1 MSDFFSVLLVASLA
15 APLAL
20 LGACFIKRWRRHA
33 LALQWLA
40 PIPALA
46 TGLVGSNH
54 APLTRDLPLLG
65 FTVRLDPPGALLL
78 GGAALLWII
87 VSAALWRDQQPDNRF
102 GLCWLLT
109 MIGNIGVFVAGDL
122 ISFYLFYAL
131 ASIPAYGL
139 FAFSDDSERKRAGAI
154 YMAFTILGE
163 ALLLLAF
170 AMLVAG
176 EPHGSTH
183 IADVMDALAAS
194 PWRDAALGLII
205 AGFGMK
211 IGMIPF
217 NGWMPLNY
225 SAAPI
230 PAAAVL
236 SGAGVKAGVI
246 GLIRFLPLAVPLQSW
261 GDALAAVGFLSA
273 FYGVVLGLTQ
283 RNPKVILAY
292 SSISQ
297 MGVITAALGM
307 ALVNGQ
313 ADASLDVSFYAA
325 NHLLVKATL
334 FLVLGALAA
343 RGVTSSYATLVLAA
357 LLALSLAGFPLT
369 GGALAKLAL
378 KAQFAGGSA
387 AVLATLSSV
396 GTALLMTHFLICL
409 AAPLPDAAQECPASL
424 TRIWYAL
431 ALGAILLPWAFY
443 PAGVDASNA
452 FQFGYVLDGLWPVA
466 LGVCLALGLAR
477 IGRHLPQVP
486 VGDSIVLE
494 EAAFRRLL
502 KTGPSFETLD
512 TRLRHW
518 PAAGVSLLLIILAL
532 LAASAS
538 GRS

>member
-1 MSDFFSVLLVASLA
+1 MNDFFPDLLVASLA
-15 APLAL
+15 VPLAL
-20 LGACFIKRWRRHA
+20 LGACFVRRWRRHA

-46 TGLVGSNH
+46 TGLVGLNH
-54 APLTRDLPLLG
+54 ASLTRDLPLSG
-65 FTVRLDPPGALLL
+65 FTLRLDPPGALLL
-78 GGAALLWII
+78 AGSALLWII
-87 VSAALWRDQQPDNRF
+87 VSAALWRDREPDNRF
-102 GLCWLLT
+102 GVCWLLT

-122 ISFYLFYAL
+122 IAFYLFYAL

-176 EPHGSTH
+176 EPHGSTR
-183 IADVMDALAAS
+183 IADVMEALAGS
-194 PWRDAALGLII
+194 PWRDAALGLIV

-246 GLIRFLPLAVPLQSW
+246 GLIRFLPLAVPLLGW
-261 GDALAAVGFLSA
+261 GEALAAVGFLSA
-273 FYGVVLGLTQ
+273 FYGVVFGLTQ

-313 ADASLDVSFYAA
+313 ADASVNVAFYGA

-334 FLVLGALAA
+334 FLVLGALVT
-343 RGVTSSYATLVLAA
+343 RGVTSSYGTLVIAA

-387 AVLATLSSV
+387 AVLATLSSI

-409 AAPLPDAAQECPASL
+409 AAPPPDAARECPASL

-431 ALGAILLPWAFY
+431 ALGAILLPWTFH
-443 PAGVDASNA
+443 PAGVDASSA
-452 FQFGYVLDGLWPVA
+452 FEFGYLLDGLWPVA

-477 IGRHLPQVP
+477 IGRPLPQVP

-502 KTGPSFETLD
+502 KAGPSIETLD
-512 TRLRHW
+512 AHLRQW

-538 GRS
+538 RHA

>member
-1 MSDFFSVLLVASLA
+1 MSDFLSILLVASLI

-20 LGACFIKRWRRHA
+20 LGACFVRRWRGHA

-40 PIPALA
+40 PIPSLA
-46 TGLVGSNH
+46 AGLVGLNH
-54 APLTRDLPLLG
+54 AALSYDLPFLG
-65 FTVRLDPPGALLL
+65 FTLRLDPPGALLL
-78 GGAALLWII
+78 AGAALLWIV
-87 VSAALWRDQQPDNRF
+87 VSAALGSDRQPDSRF
-102 GLCWLLT
+102 SICWLLT

-122 ISFYLFYAL
+122 VSFYLFYAF

-139 FAFSDDSERKRAGAI
+139 FAFSDDAERKRSGAI

-170 AMLVAG
+170 AMLVRG
-176 EPHGSTH
+176 EPHSSAR
-183 IADVMDALAAS
+183 IVDVMDALAAS
-194 PWRDAALGLII
+194 PWRNAALGLII

-211 IGMIPF
+211 IGMFPF
-217 NGWMPLNY
+217 NGWMPLTY

-230 PAAAVL
+230 PAAALL

-246 GLIRFLPLAVPLQSW
+246 GLIRFLPLAAPMESW
-261 GDALAAVGFLSA
+261 GGVLATVGFLSA
-273 FYGVVLGLTQ
+273 FYGVAFGLTQ

-307 ALVNGQ
+307 ALVHGQ
-313 ADASLDVSFYAA
+313 ADASGNVAFYAA

-334 FLVLGALAA
+334 FLVIGALAA
-343 RGVTSSYATLVLAA
+343 RGLKSSYTSLILVAV
-357 LLALSLAGFPLT
+357 LALSLAGLPLT

-378 KAQFAGGSA
+378 KAQFAGGSV
-387 AVLATLSSV
+387 AVLATLSSIA
-396 GTALLMTHFLICL
+396 TALLMTHFLICL
-409 AAPLPDAAQECPASL
+409 DVPPSGAAEECPASL
-424 TRIWYAL
+424 IRFWQAL

-443 PAGVDASNA
+443 PAGANASSA
-452 FQFGYVLDGLWPVA
+452 FEFGNFLDGLWPVA
-466 LGVCLALGLAR
+466 LGACLALVLRR
-477 IGRHLPQVP
+477 IGWFPPRVP

-502 KTGPSFETLD
+502 STGPSFETLD
-512 TRLRHW
+512 GHLRQW
-518 PAAGVSLLLIILAL
+518 PVAGVSLLLIILVL

-538 GRS
+538 GG